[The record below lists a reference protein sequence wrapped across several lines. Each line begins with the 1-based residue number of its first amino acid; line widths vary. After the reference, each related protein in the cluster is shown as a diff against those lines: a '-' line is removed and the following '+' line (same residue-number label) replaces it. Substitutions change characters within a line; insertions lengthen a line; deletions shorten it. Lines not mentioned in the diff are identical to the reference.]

1 MIETND
7 STGEVFKLFESN
19 AIMRYLVQSRNLPDH
34 WYPKDPVA
42 RAKVDQYLDWH
53 HTYLRTSLGYYINK
67 LLFRKQMDGSQPT
80 MQEIDYYKLNLK
92 DSLSLIE
99 RWLTENPFL
108 CGLEI
113 SIADIAAAC
122 ELI

>member
-19 AIMRYLVQSRNLPDH
+19 AIMSYLVQSRNLPDH

-53 HTYLRTSLGYYINK
+53 HTYLRISVGYYINK
-67 LLFRKQMDGSQPT
+67 LLFRKQMDGS
-80 MQEIDYYKLNLK
+80 
-92 DSLSLIE
+92 
-99 RWLTENPFL
+99 
-108 CGLEI
+108 
-113 SIADIAAAC
+113 
-122 ELI
+122 